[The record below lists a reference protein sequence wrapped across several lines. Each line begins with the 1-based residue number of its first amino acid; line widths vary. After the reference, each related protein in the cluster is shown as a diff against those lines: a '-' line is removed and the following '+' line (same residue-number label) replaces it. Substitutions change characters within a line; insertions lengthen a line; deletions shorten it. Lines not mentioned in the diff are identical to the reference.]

1 MFFTMKPQSKNHTC
15 EKLVFPDLNKKVA
28 VLIGYFNGER
38 YIKEQIESLLTQ
50 SIGVPDLFL
59 LDDCSSKPVA
69 SEIVEMLEE
78 KKVAYTVIRRKKNV
92 GFSRNFLKGLADIPQ
107 NYEYYAFCDQDD
119 VWLERKLEAA
129 ILRLS
134 EVPTGVPAL
143 YCGRTMAYDAEC
155 KKFLKYSP
163 EFKKRPSFQNALA
176 QNIGGGNT
184 MVLNKAARDLVA
196 LTAAP
201 VVSHDWWCYQIVTG
215 VGGCVIYD
223 KNSYLKYRQHGNNLI
238 GVNSGVKAR
247 LARIRRLFNGEFREW
262 NNINLASLKK
272 FEHMLTDKT
281 SRCLLMF
288 TLGRDAPL
296 LSRIF
301 IILKSGIH
309 RQSFIGNVAFALAV
323 LFRKV

>member
-1 MFFTMKPQSKNHTC
+1 MKPQSKNHTC
-15 EKLVFPDLNKKVA
+15 EKLVSPDLNKKVA

-59 LDDCSSKPVA
+59 LDDCSSEPVA
-69 SEIVEMLEE
+69 SEIIEMLEE
-78 KKVAYTVIRRKKNV
+78 KKVAYTVIRRKKNE
-92 GFSRNFLKGLADIPQ
+92 GFSRNFLKGLADIPE
-107 NYEYYAFCDQDD
+107 NYGYYAFCDQDD
-119 VWLERKLEAA
+119 VWLDRKLEAA

-134 EVPTGVPAL
+134 EVPTGVPTI

-163 EFKKRPSFQNALA
+163 EFKKLPSFQNALA

-223 KNSYLKYRQHGNNLI
+223 KNPYLKYRQHRNNLI

-247 LARIRRLFNGEFREW
+247 LTRIRKLFNGEFREW
-262 NNINLASLKK
+262 NNINLVSLKK
-272 FEHMLTDKT
+272 FEHMLTEGS
-281 SRCLLMF
+281 SRCLFLF

-296 LSRIF
+296 LRRVF
-301 IILKSGIH
+301 FILKSGVH
-309 RQSFIGNVAFALAV
+309 RQSFFGNFALALAV
-323 LFRKV
+323 LFRKL

>member
-1 MFFTMKPQSKNHTC
+1 MKPQSKNHPC
-15 EKLVFPDLNKKVA
+15 EKLVSPDLNKKVA

-59 LDDCSSKPVA
+59 LDDCSSEPVA
-69 SEIVEMLEE
+69 SEIVEMLNE
-78 KKVAYTVIRRKKNV
+78 KKVASTVIRRKKNE
-92 GFSRNFLKGLADIPQ
+92 GFSRNFLKGLAEIPQ
-107 NYEYYAFCDQDD
+107 NYSYYAFCDQDD

-134 EVPTGVPAL
+134 EVPTGVPAI

-163 EFKKRPSFQNALA
+163 EFKKRPSFQNALV

-215 VGGCVIYD
+215 VGGYVIYD
-223 KNSYLKYRQHGNNLI
+223 KIPYLKYRQHRNNLI
-238 GVNSGVKAR
+238 GVNTGVKAR
-247 LARIRRLFNGEFREW
+247 LSRIRRLFNGEFRDW
-262 NNINLASLKK
+262 NNINLVSLKK
-272 FEHMLTDKT
+272 FEHMLIDEA
-281 SRCLLMF
+281 SRCLFMF
-288 TLGRDAPL
+288 TLGREASFRNRL
-296 LSRIF
+296 F
-301 IILKSGIH
+301 FILKSGVH
-309 RQSFIGNVAFALAV
+309 RQSSFENFAFALAV

>member
-1 MFFTMKPQSKNHTC
+1 MKPQSKNHPC
-15 EKLVFPDLNKKVA
+15 EKLVSPDLNKKVA

-59 LDDCSSKPVA
+59 LDDCSSEPVA
-69 SEIVEMLEE
+69 SEIVEMLKE
-78 KKVAYTVIRRKKNV
+78 KKVASTVIRRKKNE
-92 GFSRNFLKGLADIPQ
+92 GFSRNFLKGLAEIPQ
-107 NYEYYAFCDQDD
+107 NYSYYAFCDQDD

-134 EVPTGVPAL
+134 EVPTGVPAI

-163 EFKKRPSFQNALA
+163 EFKKRPSFQNALV

-215 VGGCVIYD
+215 VGGYVIYD
-223 KNSYLKYRQHGNNLI
+223 KIPYLKYRQHRNNLI
-238 GVNSGVKAR
+238 GVNTGVKAR
-247 LARIRRLFNGEFREW
+247 LSRIRRLFNGEFREW
-262 NNINLASLKK
+262 NNINLVSLKK
-272 FEHMLTDKT
+272 FGYMLTESS
-281 SRCLLMF
+281 SRRLVMF
-288 TLGRDAPL
+288 SIGRDASL
-296 LSRIF
+296 LRRLF
-301 IILKSGIH
+301 FILKSRVH
-309 RQSFIGNVAFALAV
+309 RQSFFENFAFALAV